1 MSLDLGSALPQLRVL
16 GEVAFAMLLGGLIGY
31 ERERAQRP
39 AGFRTHMLVS
49 GASALLVGLAMLLAE
64 EAQSLLADHER
75 AVGADPVRVIEAVVT
90 GVSFLGAGTIF
101 RHAGRDHVMG
111 LTTAA
116 SLLFSAAV
124 GIAVALWLPVL
135 AVGVTLLALIVLGV
149 LRRFEVAKGAKD
161 PEGTREAPDKD
172 APGNDDGRPMRRPS
186 DLARPG

>member
-1 MSLDLGSALPQLRVL
+1 MSLDLGSTLPQLRVL

-75 AVGADPVRVIEAVVT
+75 VVGADPVRVIEAVVT

-135 AVGVTLLALIVLGV
+135 AVGVTLLALIVLGA

-161 PEGTREAPDKD
+161 PKGAKDSPDKHK
-172 APGNDDGRPMRRPS
+172 PTNDDGRPMRRPS
-186 DLARPG
+186 DLARPD